1 MIQEEGVPL
10 VGGLK
15 VDVNWYVPPSKHT
28 TDPGRVLAAA
38 SLKLL
43 GDLKLTPEFSSLPED
58 EA

>member
-38 SLKLL
+38 PSKPL
-43 GDLKLTPEFSSLPED
+43 GELTLAPEFSSLPED